1 MNIVVTGATGFIGR
15 HLCAAL
21 ANTQHQVAIVSRS
34 VLTDLAP
41 NVRTLSN
48 VDLEEQV
55 DYETILKDCEVVIH
69 LAGRVHVQGDPEN
82 DPESA
87 YHSANATAT
96 LNLARAAVAN
106 SVKRF
111 VILSSIKVNGESTPL
126 DAPFTP
132 ESTPHPVDAYSKSKL
147 EAENGLFQLARSSSL
162 EVVVIRPPL
171 VYGPGVRANFLQLL
185 KLVHKQLPLPLR
197 SVHNKRSLVGVD
209 NLVNLIVTC
218 IDHPAAPNQIFFAS
232 DNADISTP
240 DLVRLIAKAQ
250 GRSAR
255 LFPCPPFLLRMGA
268 KVLRRE
274 DQYLRLCGSLR
285 VDISKTM
292 DVLQWRP
299 IATPTE
305 ILARTVEY
313 AGLDSRD

>member
-15 HLCAAL
+15 HLCSAL
-21 ANTQHQVAIVSRS
+21 ADTQHQVTIVSRTVPTQFS
-34 VLTDLAP
+34 P
-41 NVRTLSN
+41 NVRIIPN
-48 VDLEEQV
+48 IDLEQQV
-55 DYETILKDCEVVIH
+55 DYESLLKDCEVIIH

-87 YHSANATAT
+87 YHSANTAAT
-96 LNLARAAVAN
+96 LNLACAAVAN
-106 SVKRF
+106 GVKRF
-111 VILSSIKVNGESTPL
+111 VFLSSIKVNGESTPL

-132 ESTPHPVDAYSKSKL
+132 ESTPHPVDAYGKSKL
-147 EAENGLFQLARSSSL
+147 EAENGLFQLTRSSAL

-185 KLVHKQLPLPLR
+185 NLVHKQIPLPLR

-218 IDHPAAPNQIFFAS
+218 VDHPAAPNNVFLVS

-240 DLVRLIAKAQ
+240 ELVRLIAQAE
-250 GRSAR
+250 GRRAR
-255 LFPCPPFLLRMGA
+255 LFPCPQFLLWIGA

-274 DQYLRLCGSLR
+274 DQYLRLCGPLR

-292 DVLQWRP
+292 DLLQWRP
-299 IATPTE
+299 TATPTE
-305 ILARTVEY
+305 ILARTVKY

>member
-21 ANTQHQVAIVSRS
+21 ANTQHQVTIVSRS
-34 VLTDLAP
+34 VPTEFGP
-41 NVRTLSN
+41 NVRTIPN
-48 VDLEEQV
+48 IDLEQQV
-55 DYETILKDCEVVIH
+55 DYATLFKDCEVVIH

-87 YHSANATAT
+87 YISANSTAT
-96 LNLARAAVAN
+96 LNLAHAAIAN
-106 SVKRF
+106 GVKRF
-111 VILSSIKVNGESTPL
+111 IFLSSIKVNGESTSL

-132 ESTPHPVDAYSKSKL
+132 ESTPHPIDSYGKSKL
-147 EAENGLFQLARSSSL
+147 EAENGLFQLARSSAL

-209 NLVNLIVTC
+209 NLVNLILTC
-218 IDHPAAPNQIFFAS
+218 INHPAAPNNVFFAS

-240 DLVRLIAKAQ
+240 DLIRFIAEAE
-250 GRSAR
+250 GRRAR
-255 LFPCPPFLLRMGA
+255 LFPFPPFLLRMGA

-305 ILARTVEY
+305 ILARTATY
-313 AGLDSRD
+313 AGLGSHD